1 MKQVR
6 LVSHDANLVIG
17 DLDALGEGAQVISPI
32 AASFDP
38 QAPACRLRKG
48 VDHLRC
54 HGPIAGAVECHPYP
68 LGIGRGLIADR
79 FQIGDRVFQS
89 HVVQRCDA

>member
-6 LVSHDANLVIG
+6 FPPHDPNLVIG
-17 DLDALGEGAQVISPI
+17 DFNTLGEGAQVIPPI

-48 VDHLRC
+48 VDHLRR
-54 HGPIAGAVECHPYP
+54 HGPIARAVECHPYP
-68 LGIGRGLIADR
+68 LGIGRGLVADR
-79 FQIGDRVFQS
+79 LQIGDPVFQP
-89 HVVQRCDA
+89 HVVQGCDA